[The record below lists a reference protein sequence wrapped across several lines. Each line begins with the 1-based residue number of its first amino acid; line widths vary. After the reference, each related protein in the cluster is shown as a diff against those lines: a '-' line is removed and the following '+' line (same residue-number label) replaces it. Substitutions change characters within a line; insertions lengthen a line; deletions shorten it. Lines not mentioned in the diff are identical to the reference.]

1 MHCFKNGCKASNFRD
16 RLYKSVKEYDV
27 LLGIFSGRI
36 GTQDITKEAVQMEA
50 RGDYYKAVKLYNQ
63 VRERER
69 ESMTSVYYTVFI
81 IYLVRYM
88 YNVIVKTG
96 CFFYHCRLCLVMIGM
111 KTRPPLK

>member
-1 MHCFKNGCKASNFRD
+1 M
-16 RLYKSVKEYDV
+16 

-69 ESMTSVYYTVFI
+69 ESVIDQVFI
-81 IYLVRYM
+81 IHLVRYM
-88 YNVIVKTG
+88 YNVLVKTG
-96 CFFYHCRLCLVMIGM
+96 CF
-111 KTRPPLK
+111 

>member
-1 MHCFKNGCKASNFRD
+1 MQCFKNGCKASNFRD

-63 VRERER
+63 VRERKRER
-69 ESMTSVYYTVFI
+69 ESMASVYYTFGKIHVQFTSENR
-81 IYLVRYM
+81 L
-88 YNVIVKTG
+88 
-96 CFFYHCRLCLVMIGM
+96 FF
-111 KTRPPLK
+111 